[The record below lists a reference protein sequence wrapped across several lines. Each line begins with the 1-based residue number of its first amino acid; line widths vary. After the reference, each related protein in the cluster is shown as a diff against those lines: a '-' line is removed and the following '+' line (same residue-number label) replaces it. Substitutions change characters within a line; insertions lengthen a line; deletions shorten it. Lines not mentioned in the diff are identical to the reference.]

1 MQTLSFLAGFL
12 CVFVAL
18 LDAFQTVI
26 LPRRASGRFRLT
38 RLFYVFTWTPWSAVA
53 SRIQHPRRRE
63 TALSFYGPLSLVF
76 LIVAW
81 AAALIVGFSLMY
93 YGLGSHFTDSLGM
106 AAGLR
111 TDLYVSG
118 TTLFTLGLGDVVP
131 RNPWTRE
138 LIILESGMGLGFV
151 AVVIG
156 YFPVLYG
163 AFSRREVSISLLDA
177 RAGSPPTAVELLRRH
192 SFEGGDAA
200 LTLLLEEWERWA
212 AELMESHI
220 SYPLLCYFRS
230 QHTNQSWLSAL
241 TAILDACS
249 LLIAGVQGPPARQAQ
264 LTFAM
269 ARHALVD
276 LSQVFSQ
283 PPAKDM
289 VDRLPADRFDALY
302 KLLCQGGVSVCPD
315 AGSPGTGVAGAGSP
329 GSGSPGSGS
338 MERLRQM
345 RAMYEGHAE
354 AMSRYLCMPLPP
366 WVAERPRQDNWQTV
380 ARVRA
385 QAEAGSPPFESNVV
399 AAFDDHH
406 EF

>member
-1 MQTLSFLAGFL
+1 MHAFIFIAGL
-12 CVFVAL
+12 VCVFAAL

-26 LPRRASGRFRLT
+26 LPRRATGRFRLT
-38 RLFYVFTWTPWSAVA
+38 RLFYVFTWTPWSAIA
-53 SRIQHPRRRE
+53 SRVKHPRKRE

-76 LIVAW
+76 LIAAW
-81 AAALIVGFSLMY
+81 AAALVFGFALMY
-93 YGLGSHFTDSLGM
+93 NGLGSHFTDTLGVK
-106 AAGLR
+106 ADLR

-138 LIILESGMGLGFV
+138 MIILESGMGLGFV

-163 AFSRREVSISLLDA
+163 AFSRREVNISLLDA

-192 SFEGGDAA
+192 TFQGGDAA
-200 LTLLLEEWERWA
+200 LALLLEEWERWG

-241 TAILDACS
+241 TAILDAS
-249 LLIAGVQGPPARQAQ
+249 ALLIAGVQGHTPRQAQ

-283 PPAKDM
+283 APVKDM
-289 VDRLPADRFDALY
+289 KDRLPMETYDAMY
-302 KLLCQGGVSVCPD
+302 KLLCESGVSVCRYD
-315 AGSPGTGVAGAGSP
+315 GSR
-329 GSGSPGSGS
+329 
-338 MERLRQM
+338 ERLAEM
-345 RAMYEGHAE
+345 RGLYEGYAE

-366 WVAERPRQDNWQTV
+366 WLSDRPHKDNWQTV

-385 QAEAGSPPFESNVV
+385 QAEDRPIEGAAMSPPAVTEGFSVM
-399 AAFDDHH
+399 AAHDDHH

>member
-1 MQTLSFLAGFL
+1 MRTFSFIAGFV
-12 CVFVAL
+12 CVFAAL
-18 LDAFQTVI
+18 LDAFQTII
-26 LPRRASGRFRLT
+26 LPRRATGRLRLT
-38 RLFYVFTWTPWSAVA
+38 RLFYIFTWTPWSAIA
-53 SRIQHPRRRE
+53 SRIKHPRKRE
-63 TALSFYGPLSLVF
+63 TALSFFGPLSLVF

-81 AAALIVGFSLMY
+81 AAALVFGFSLMY
-93 YGLGSHFTDSLGM
+93 YGLGSHFTDSLGGT
-106 AAGLR
+106 AGLR

-131 RNPWTRE
+131 RSPWTRE
-138 LIILESGMGLGFV
+138 MIILESGMGLGFV

-192 SFEGGDAA
+192 TFEGGDAA

-241 TAILDACS
+241 TAILDASS
-249 LLIAGVQGPPARQAQ
+249 LLIAGVQGHPPRQAQ

-283 PPAKDM
+283 SPVKDM
-289 VDRLPADRFDALY
+289 KDRLPPETYDAMY
-302 KLLCQGGVSVCPD
+302 KLLCESGVSVCRY
-315 AGSPGTGVAGAGSP
+315 G
-329 GSGSPGSGS
+329 GS
-338 MERLRQM
+338 MERLNEM
-345 RAMYEGHAE
+345 RGMYEGYAE
-354 AMSRYLCMPLPP
+354 AMSRFLCMPLPP
-366 WVAERPRQDNWQTV
+366 WVVDRPHKDDWQTV

-385 QAEAGSPPFESNVV
+385 QAEEPATEGAVAGTTPPRDSSVL
-399 AAFDDHH
+399 AGFDDHH

>member
-1 MQTLSFLAGFL
+1 MLTFSFIAGITCILA
-12 CVFVAL
+12 AL

-26 LPRRASGRFRLT
+26 LPRRATGRLRLT
-38 RLFYVFTWTPWSAVA
+38 RLFYIATWTPWSAIA
-53 SRIQHPRRRE
+53 LRIKHPKKRE
-63 TALSFYGPLSLVF
+63 TALSYFGPLSLVL

-81 AAALIVGFSLMY
+81 ATTLVIGFSLMY
-93 YGLGSHFTDSLGM
+93 YGLGSHFTDALGVT
-106 AAGLR
+106 AGLR

-138 LIILESGMGLGFV
+138 IIILEAGMGLGFV

-156 YFPVLYG
+156 YFPVLYA

-192 SFEGGDAA
+192 AFEGGDVA
-200 LTLLLEEWERWA
+200 LTKLLEEWERWA

-230 QHTNQSWLSAL
+230 QHTNQSWLGAL
-241 TAILDACS
+241 TAILDTCS
-249 LLIAGVQGPPARQAQ
+249 LLIAGVQGHPARQAQ

-283 PPAKDM
+283 TPVKDM
-289 VDRLPADRFDALY
+289 NDRLPTETYDAMY
-302 KLLCQGGVSVCPD
+302 KLLCQSGVSVCRYD
-315 AGSPGTGVAGAGSP
+315 GSR
-329 GSGSPGSGS
+329 
-338 MERLRQM
+338 ERLAEM
-345 RAMYEGHAE
+345 RGLYEGHAE
-354 AMSRYLCMPLPP
+354 AMSRFLCMALPP
-366 WVAERPRQDNWQTV
+366 WLAERPHKDNWQTV
-380 ARVRA
+380 AKLRSE
-385 QAEAGSPPFESNVV
+385 AEAPIASVNLEGALPDIGV
-399 AAFDDHH
+399 AAGFDEHH
-406 EF
+406 DF